1 MGDDGFSEQYLAL
14 VRDTPDE
21 WRKCEQKYSTSEGC
35 MALYN
40 LSSIG
45 VSSLRE
51 TEEYLGNGRAATLA
65 ATF

>member
-1 MGDDGFSEQYLAL
+1 MGDDGFSEHYLEL

-21 WRKCEQKYSTSEGC
+21 WRKCEQKYSTSEGR

-40 LSSIG
+40 LSLIG

-51 TEEYLGNGRAATLA
+51 TEEYLGNGRAPTPA
-65 ATF
+65 AAF